1 MSNVKGVM
9 SQVAEKDLDQS
20 HDENLPVPS
29 GTKGYHARIEEAGAQ
44 PVAKP
49 GSSYAREVP
58 EPGIYVTGPHLEE
71 EARCPE
77 LKGAVDG
84 GLAENRRLSPE
95 AKGPEA
101 KDKEARADTGA
112 NEGLKSA
119 IYVKSKRKSNVPQV
133 DPPGFGQSHA
143 ANLSVSIGTKGY
155 QGRNEEAGAQTVAEP
170 GFLCAK
176 KAPSSRIFVYE
187 ERTWIWV
194 FT

>member
-1 MSNVKGVM
+1 MPQVDPPGFGWDHNRNPRFQHDAKGPQGRNEETRAQEG
-9 SQVAEKDLDQS
+9 SKQGSLCEK
-20 HDENLPVPS
+20 
-29 GTKGYHARIEEAGAQ
+29 
-44 PVAKP
+44 
-49 GSSYAREVP
+49 EVP
-58 EPGIYVTGPHLEE
+58 ESGIYVY
-71 EARCPE
+71 AQ
-77 LKGAVDG
+77 
-84 GLAENRRLSPE
+84 
-95 AKGPEA
+95 
-101 KDKEARADTGA
+101 
-112 NEGLKSA
+112 
-119 IYVKSKRKSNVPQV
+119 RKSNGPQV